1 MDHQRRIGA
10 DPPPGYPRELRVM
23 DKRWFVLHCLSGQEN
38 KVRENILRRLQLEEM
53 GEHVGDVL
61 IPTERVQE
69 VKQGKKKEITRKFF
83 PGYVLINLSLY
94 NADKTINE
102 RTWHFIQDTPG
113 IIRFA
118 GGERPVPLR
127 QDEVDSI
134 VLQVQAK
141 QDKVAP
147 KVAFDIG
154 ETIKI
159 NDGPFLNLNGTI
171 DAVDPDRGKLKV
183 SVSIFGRS
191 TPVELEY
198 WQVEK
203 ITAQPSA

>member
-1 MDHQRRIGA
+1 
-10 DPPPGYPRELRVM
+10 M

-53 GEHVGDVL
+53 GEYVGDVL

-118 GGERPVPLR
+118 GGERPLPLR

-147 KVAFDIG
+147 KVAFEIG